1 MNSSA
6 SAGHSSLS
14 DSTASEA
21 NKLKK
26 AKLQAEAKYEQM
38 LLDLKN
44 LSTASEAFDWN
55 NAEYHEIAKGMRSR
69 VTWEEQHSEISKEV
83 IEIKAQ
89 RHKAPRHNATAHG
102 PPHPYPG
109 HHTNN
114 RSSGCQPGS
123 LHG

>member
-14 DSTASEA
+14 VSTASEA

-55 NAEYHEIAKGMRSR
+55 NAEDHEIAKGMRSQ
-69 VTWEEQHSEISKEV
+69 VTWEEQHSDI
-83 IEIKAQ
+83 
-89 RHKAPRHNATAHG
+89 
-102 PPHPYPG
+102 
-109 HHTNN
+109 
-114 RSSGCQPGS
+114 
-123 LHG
+123 